1 MSRTVSF
8 RCSGELDEFL
18 EQEAESRMTT
28 KSTVAQM
35 LLAEKVQ
42 ELQAERSGEGGKS
55 EQTDQGTET
64 LPAGVDEPGGER
76 DVLEATKEHWYYPD
90 SDVYEYA
97 VRLPDRDD
105 RKYFKTED
113 GARKRLRREYLEPY
127 R

>member
-18 EQEAESRMTT
+18 EQEAENRMTT

-42 ELQAERSGEGGKS
+42 ELQAERSNEGGES
-55 EQTDQGTET
+55 AQTDQGSND
-64 LPAGVDEPGGER
+64 LPPGVDEPGGER

-90 SDVYEYA
+90 SEIHEYA
-97 VRLPDRDD
+97 VRLPDSDD
-105 RKYFKTED
+105 RKYFKTEA
-113 GARKRLRREYLEPY
+113 GARKRLRREYLEPFG
-127 R
+127 